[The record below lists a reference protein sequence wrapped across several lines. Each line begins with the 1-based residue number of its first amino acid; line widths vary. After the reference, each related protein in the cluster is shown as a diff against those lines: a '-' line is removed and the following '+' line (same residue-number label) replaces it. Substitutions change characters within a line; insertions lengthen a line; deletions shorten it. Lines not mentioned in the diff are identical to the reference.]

1 MPPLGDRGNTGASM
15 FKKSSITDSASGAF
29 GDVINSFSFVS
40 QNRSLFK
47 YYIIPFLFNIIILSG
62 IFYFSYNSLNPWL
75 QGFLAG
81 DAWYIGFLS
90 LILSPVLFVILLIAT
105 ILFYSIAGTI
115 IASPFLDFLSSKTE
129 EIYSGVSPDSDLSF
143 IDSIKDVIRTAKN
156 AVKLI
161 FLLLFLNILLL
172 FLNFV
177 PGGSFL
183 YAFLNF
189 FFTAF
194 FYGFQFF
201 DFPLEKR
208 FYTFREKLRICWRFK
223 KTLAGNGAAFF
234 LISFIPLIGFLGL
247 NSATVGAAI
256 SFKKYIEPALVRRDS

>member
-1 MPPLGDRGNTGASM
+1 M
-15 FKKSSITDSASGAF
+15 FKKIKITDTASGGFA
-29 GDVINSFSFVS
+29 DVVNSFSFVS
-40 QNRSLFK
+40 QNKSLIK
-47 YYIIPFLFNIIILSG
+47 YYIAPFLLNIIILSG

-75 QGFLAG
+75 QGFLSG
-81 DAWYIGFLS
+81 DAWYINFLS

-129 EIYSGVSPDSDLSF
+129 AIYSGVSPESDLSF
-143 IDSIKDVIRTAKN
+143 VESIKDIIRTTKN

-161 FLLLFLNILLL
+161 FLLLFLNILFL
-172 FLNFV
+172 FLNFF
-177 PGGSFL
+177 PGGSFI

-201 DFPLEKR
+201 DYPLEKR
-208 FYTFREKLRICWRFK
+208 FYSFREKLRICWRFK

-234 LISFIPLIGFLGL
+234 LISFIPLAGFLGL
-247 NSATVGAAI
+247 NAATVGAAI
-256 SFKKYIEPALVRRDS
+256 SFKKYMEPALTRGNS